1 MRIDLLGPVAVR
13 RDDGT
18 LVTPSAPKR
27 RALLSALAV
36 RLNRVVATEEL
47 IELVWDGAAP
57 PTARAALQGH
67 VAVLRQALGEEP
79 TADHGGGHLA
89 LGTRDAGYVLTG
101 EPDRVD
107 LVRFAGLCERAGVLH
122 PDGRHGSF
130 GPYHPQAPYHPHVL
144 DDERAADGPSPDGP
158 SADPALPLLRAAL
171 DLFQGPALTDC
182 GSALL
187 RDRTS
192 PYVTD
197 LRLRALDRLA
207 DGLCRQGRGGELVA
221 ELTEAVTAH
230 PARQGPA
237 ARLVTCLDQAGRRDE
252 AAAWY
257 GRLVARLDGPPGPEL
272 RRAGERLTRPA
283 ATVAAP
289 RPKAVPSQL
298 PPADR
303 RFVGRS
309 DDLRRL
315 DEALA
320 PARAGRPVLV
330 TGPAGA
336 GKTALVQHWANRAA
350 ERFPEG
356 VLHADLDGFGEAGP
370 RDPAD
375 VLGEFLT
382 ALGESAVPA
391 GLGARVQ
398 RYRAL
403 LTGRRVLVV
412 LDDARSAEQ
421 VAPLLPAP
429 PAEPSD
435 AAPVTVVTSRH
446 RLRDLLVREGAVP
459 LPVGALTPDDA
470 AALLARTLDPARL
483 AAEPAAAAE
492 LAERCDRLPL
502 ALRLAAAR
510 LAARPGW
517 GLDDLAAEL
526 ADDQAALATL
536 TGTGRG
542 PLGIAAAL
550 DRTRRALDPA
560 TARLFALLGLH
571 PGSEIGTATAAA
583 LGDLPA
589 AEARAH
595 LARLDA
601 VHLLEEQAPGRYARR
616 ALVGRYAARQ
626 AADLGCDE
634 RLAALDRLI
643 DHYLDATGA
652 RSAEGGEGAA
662 WFRREES
669 AIRAVVLCAEQ
680 HGRTAGA
687 WQLAHR
693 AATFYERAAHGHAP
707 HGHAGRGHAPQGRT
721 AHGHAGRGYT
731 GHGFLGGAGGAGG
744 GGGEYGEGVEH
755 DRARWRATTEAGLRA
770 ARSAGDPE
778 AVARLSTDLAVLLVD
793 RGAHRTAGEHLDRAV
808 TTTGDP
814 LLRLR
819 SRARVARALGR
830 AGRHDRAVP
839 LFTDVVA
846 AARTPEAAHLLAA
859 ALVDLADALVLAG
872 SPAQALAHADEAVR
886 LAAAHTA
893 DAVRATHGRARA
905 LHALGRVGPAL
916 DCAEL
921 AVVLGRTLADT
932 VLQADSHA
940 LLADLLGTVGRT
952 GDAAAAR
959 RRADSLLSGAV

>member
-67 VAVLRQALGEEP
+67 VAVLRHTLGEER
-79 TADHGGGHLA
+79 TADRGGERLA

-130 GPYHPQAPYHPHVL
+130 GPYHPQAP
-144 DDERAADGPSPDGP
+144 DDVRAADGP

-230 PARQGPA
+230 PTRQGPA

-257 GRLVARLDGPPGPEL
+257 GRLVARLDGPPSPEL
-272 RRAGERLTRPA
+272 RRAGERLNRPA
-283 ATVAAP
+283 TTVTAP
-289 RPKAVPSQL
+289 RPKVVPSQL
-298 PPADR
+298 PLADR
-303 RFVGRS
+303 RFVGRAA
-309 DDLRRL
+309 DLRRL

-320 PARAGRPVLV
+320 PARTGRPVLV

-336 GKTALVQHWANRAA
+336 GKTALVQHWADRAA
-350 ERFPEG
+350 GRFPDG

-375 VLGEFLT
+375 VLGDFLT
-382 ALGESAVPA
+382 ALGEPAVPA
-391 GLGARVQ
+391 ALGERVQ
-398 RYRAL
+398 RYREL
-403 LTGRRVLVV
+403 LAGRRVLVV

-421 VAPLLPAP
+421 VTPLLPAP
-429 PAEPSD
+429 PAGPSEP
-435 AAPVTVVTSRH
+435 APVTVVTSRH

-459 LPVGALTPDDA
+459 LQVDALTPDDA

-502 ALRLAAAR
+502 ALRLASAR

-517 GLDDLAAEL
+517 GLADLAAEL

-542 PLGIAAAL
+542 PLGIAATL
-550 DRTRRALDPA
+550 DRTHRALDPA
-560 TARLFALLGLH
+560 TARLFTLLGLH
-571 PGSEIGTATAAA
+571 PGSEIATATAAA

-589 AEARAH
+589 AQARTH

-601 VHLLEEQAPGRYARR
+601 VHLLEEHAPGRYARR

-643 DHYLDATGA
+643 DHYLDATEA
-652 RSAEGGEGAA
+652 RSAEGGEGTA

-687 WQLAHR
+687 WRLAHR
-693 AATFYERAAHGHAP
+693 AAAFYERAAHGHAG
-707 HGHAGRGHAPQGRT
+707 HGR
-721 AHGHAGRGYT
+721 T
-731 GHGFLGGAGGAGG
+731 GHGLP
-744 GGGEYGEGVEH
+744 GGEGGEGVEH

-770 ARSAGDPE
+770 ARSADDPE

-793 RGAHRTAGEHLDRAV
+793 RGARRTAVEHLDRAV

-814 LLRLR
+814 LLRLLC
-819 SRARVARALGR
+819 RARVARALVR

-872 SPAQALAHADEAVR
+872 SPSQALAHADEAVR

-893 DAVRATHGRARA
+893 DAVRATHARARA
-905 LHALGRVGPAL
+905 LHALGRVGLAL

-959 RRADSLLSGAV
+959 RRADMLLSGAA

>member
-36 RLNRVVATEEL
+36 RLNRVVATDEL

-67 VAVLRQALGEEP
+67 VAVLRQALGEEQ
-79 TADHGGGHLA
+79 TADGGGERLA

-107 LVRFAGLCERAGVLH
+107 LVRFAGLCERAGILH

-130 GPYHPQAPYHPHVL
+130 GPYHPQGPDDAPV
-144 DDERAADGPSPDGP
+144 PDGP
-158 SADPALPLLRAAL
+158 PADPALPLLRAAL
-171 DLFQGPALTDC
+171 DLFRGPALADC

-187 RDRTS
+187 RERTS

-197 LRLRALDRLA
+197 LRLLALDRLA

-230 PARQGPA
+230 PTRQGPA
-237 ARLVTCLDQAGRRDE
+237 ARLVTCLDQAGRREE
-252 AAAWY
+252 AAVWY
-257 GRLVARLDGPPGPEL
+257 GRLVARLDGPPHPEL
-272 RRAGERLTRPA
+272 RRAGERLARPS
-283 ATVAAP
+283 ATVAPP
-289 RPKAVPSQL
+289 RPKAIPFQL

-303 RFVGRS
+303 RFVGRAA
-309 DDLRRL
+309 DLRRL
-315 DEALA
+315 DDALA
-320 PARAGRPVLV
+320 PARGGRPVLV
-330 TGPAGA
+330 TGAAGV
-336 GKTALVQHWANRAA
+336 GKTALVQHWAHRAA
-350 ERFPEG
+350 ERFPDG
-356 VLHADLDGFGEAGP
+356 LLHADLDGFGEAGP
-370 RDPAD
+370 RDPAE
-375 VLGEFLT
+375 VLAEFLT
-382 ALGESAVPA
+382 ALGEPAVPT
-391 GLGARVQ
+391 GLGERVQ
-398 RYRAL
+398 RYREL
-403 LTGRRVLVV
+403 LAGRRVLVL

-429 PAEPSD
+429 PAGLSEDVS
-435 AAPVTVVTSRH
+435 VTVVTSRH
-446 RLRDLLVREGAVP
+446 RLRDLVVREGAVP
-459 LPVGALTPDDA
+459 LPVDALTPDDA

-517 GLDDLAAEL
+517 GLADLAAEL

-542 PLGIAAAL
+542 PLGMAATL
-550 DRTRRALDPA
+550 DRTHRALDPA
-560 TARLFALLGLH
+560 TARLFTLLGLH
-571 PGSEIGTATAAA
+571 PGSEIAAATAAA

-601 VHLLEEQAPGRYARR
+601 VHLLEEHAPGRYARP

-643 DHYLDATGA
+643 DHYLEATAA
-652 RSAEGGEGAA
+652 RSAEGGDGAA
-662 WFRREES
+662 WFRREEG

-680 HGRTAGA
+680 HGRTAAA

-693 AATFYERAAHGHAP
+693 AAALYERAAHGLVA
-707 HGHAGRGHAPQGRT
+707 
-721 AHGHAGRGYT
+721 
-731 GHGFLGGAGGAGG
+731 
-744 GGGEYGEGVEH
+744 GEGAEH

-770 ARSAGDPE
+770 ARAADDPE
-778 AVARLSTDLAVLLVD
+778 AVARLSTDLAVLLVE

-808 TTTGDP
+808 SATADP
-814 LLRLR
+814 LLSLC
-819 SRARVARALGR
+819 SRARVARALAR

-846 AARTPEAAHLLAA
+846 AARAPETAHLLAA
-859 ALVDLADALVLAG
+859 AHIDLADALVLAG

-893 DAVRATHGRARA
+893 DAVRATHIRARA
-905 LHALGRVGPAL
+905 LHALGRVGLAL

-921 AVVLGRTLADT
+921 AVVLGRTLADPA
-932 VLQADSHA
+932 LQADSHA
-940 LLADLLGTVGRT
+940 LLADLLATLGRT

-959 RRADSLLSGAV
+959 HRADSLLSGAA